1 MELKCAV
8 QKYAWGKVGKSSLV
22 AQLSEANSGTVI
34 DENER
39 YAELWMGT
47 HPSGPSRITNSN
59 ELLSDHILKN
69 SNSLGEEEKKRFG
82 PQLPFLFKSLSV
94 AKALSIQAHPNKKH
108 AEELFASRPD
118 VYKDPNHKP
127 EMVIAWGGP
136 FEALCGF
143 RPLEEIRYFLREVE
157 ELAEIIGKDLV
168 NQLLN
173 AETDLDEIQALQR
186 CYSSLMKSSERSVAS
201 ALEQYEQRLRLF
213 DADEKKNLLSELF
226 LRIARDFPGDVGCWS
241 IYFMNYV
248 ILQEGESMFLG
259 PNIPHAYIYGD
270 CLECMACSDNVVRA
284 GLTPKFKDIETLC
297 SMLNY
302 EPGTVDRYRTKWNQ
316 VDEYYQICTV
326 PVPDF
331 AMARLCLPAI
341 AGSYKIPICSSGS
354 ILLILQGEA
363 SFADLGS
370 FTFGKVIFLKAH
382 QQLTVQ
388 ALSAEN
394 VVIYQAF
401 SNV

>member
-1 MELKCAV
+1 MK
-8 QKYAWGKVGKSSLV
+8 KKTSSANYFCVLLV
-22 AQLSEANSGTVI
+22 IFPVMLDAGVFT
-34 DENER
+34 
-39 YAELWMGT
+39 LWIMWFFKKEKACSSVRIYLT
-47 HPSGPSRITNSN
+47 LIFTEVSHPLNRI
-59 ELLSDHILKN
+59 E
-69 SNSLGEEEKKRFG
+69 SLIQSLF
-82 PQLPFLFKSLSV
+82 LPF
-94 AKALSIQAHPNKKH
+94 A
-108 AEELFASRPD
+108 
-118 VYKDPNHKP
+118 
-127 EMVIAWGGP
+127 
-136 FEALCGF
+136 
-143 RPLEEIRYFLREVE
+143 
-157 ELAEIIGKDLV
+157 
-168 NQLLN
+168 
-173 AETDLDEIQALQR
+173 
-186 CYSSLMKSSERSVAS
+186 
-201 ALEQYEQRLRLF
+201 
-213 DADEKKNLLSELF
+213 
-226 LRIARDFPGDVGCWS
+226 
-241 IYFMNYV
+241 
-248 ILQEGESMFLG
+248 
-259 PNIPHAYIYGD
+259 D

-284 GLTPKFKDIETLC
+284 GLTPKFKDIQTLC

-401 SNV
+401 SNVWLEC